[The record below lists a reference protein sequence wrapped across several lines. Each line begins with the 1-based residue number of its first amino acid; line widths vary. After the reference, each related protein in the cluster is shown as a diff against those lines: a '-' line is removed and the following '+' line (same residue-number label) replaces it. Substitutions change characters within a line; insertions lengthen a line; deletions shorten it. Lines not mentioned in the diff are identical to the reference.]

1 MRRGSGLTRGTKAR
15 VDHRPS
21 RSLIDYCYD
30 PKTRGVVLQLSVAA
44 LLVWLVWA
52 VVDNT
57 IRNLEAQ
64 GIAAGFG
71 FLGNTAGFDISQSLI
86 AYTSTDT
93 HGRAFLVGLLN
104 TLLVAVVGIVLATV
118 IGFIIGVARLS
129 QNWLISTLA
138 AIYIETVR
146 NVPPLLMLFAV
157 YFGVIKNLPRPRDS
171 IELPFASYLN
181 LRGLYLP
188 KPVWDEDIWL
198 VLLALLMGCVA
209 AIWINRRAQKKRI
222 DTGEQSSVLLSVLG
236 CILGLPALA
245 FILTGFPVSF
255 DVPQLG
261 RFNLRGGFVI
271 SPEFIALVS
280 GLTLYTAS
288 FIAEIVRSGIMSV
301 PKGQREAASALGL
314 HDGQVMR
321 LVIIPQALRVIIP
334 PLTNQYLNLTK
345 NSSLAVA
352 IGYPD
357 LVSVFAGTVLNLTNQ
372 AVEVILMTMAVYLS
386 LSLLTSLFMNW
397 FNARVALVE
406 R

>member
-1 MRRGSGLTRGTKAR
+1 MTRATKAR

-21 RSLIDYCYD
+21 RSLTDYFYD

-104 TLLVAVVGIVLATV
+104 TLLVAVVGIVLATI

-129 QNWLISTLA
+129 KNWLISTLA

-188 KPVWDEDIWL
+188 KPIWDEGIWL
-198 VLLALLMGCVA
+198 VLLAFFIGCVA

-222 DTGEQSSVLLSVLG
+222 DTGEQSSVLLFVLG